1 MGYSSGGGQVMV
13 TFATIA
19 EASQNVQRTFQS
31 LTQKLDDLHSFLA
44 PMVADWTG
52 SAAEQ
57 YQQKQQQ
64 WNQAQQD
71 LGNVLQTIGRVL
83 EDTHSAYQSTEQ
95 SNISAW
101 G

>member
-1 MGYSSGGGQVMV
+1 MSSFGSGGVMV

-19 EASQNVQRTFQS
+19 EAAQNTQRTYQS
-31 LTQKLDDLHSFLA
+31 LEQKLNDLHSYLQ
-44 PMVADWTG
+44 PLVSSWTG

-57 YQQKQQQ
+57 YQAKQQQ
-64 WNQAQQD
+64 WTQAQTD

-83 EDTHSAYQSTEQ
+83 DETEQ
-95 SNISAW
+95 AYRQTESSNAQQW

>member
-1 MGYSSGGGQVMV
+1 MSDFGQGSVMV

-19 EASQNVQRTFQS
+19 EATQNTQRTYQS
-31 LTQKLDDLHSFLA
+31 LEQKLNDLHSFLQ
-44 PMVADWTG
+44 PMVASWTG

-64 WNQAQQD
+64 WTQAQND

-83 EDTHSAYQSTEQ
+83 DETEQ
-95 SNISAW
+95 AYRTTESQNASNW

>member
-1 MGYSSGGGQVMV
+1 MSYGTGQVMV

-19 EASQNVQRTFQS
+19 EASQNVSRTYQS
-31 LTQKLDDLHSFLA
+31 LTQKLDDLHSYLA
-44 PMVADWTG
+44 PMVADWEG

-64 WNQAQQD
+64 WTQAQQD
-71 LGNVLQTIGRVL
+71 LGQVLQTIGRVL
-83 EDTHSAYQSTEQ
+83 DETQSSYSQTEQ
-95 SNISAW
+95 SNVQAW

>member
-1 MGYSSGGGQVMV
+1 MSDFGQGSVMV

-19 EASQNVQRTFQS
+19 EAAQNTQRTYQS
-31 LTQKLDDLHSFLA
+31 LEQKLNDLHSFLQ
-44 PMVADWTG
+44 PMVASWTG

-64 WNQAQQD
+64 WTQAQND

-83 EDTHSAYQSTEQ
+83 DETEQ
-95 SNISAW
+95 AYRTTESQNASNW